1 MKLIQGLI
9 EIATIDEIITRITT
23 CLLEMIELL
32 GLNNFWEGGYAL
44 QITQL
49 NTQAN
54 ALCISS

>member
-32 GLNNFWEGGYAL
+32 GLNNLREGGYAL

>member
-32 GLNNFWEGGYAL
+32 ELNNLREGGYTL

>member
-9 EIATIDEIITRITT
+9 EIATIDEIITMITT

-32 GLNNFWEGGYAL
+32 GLNNLQEGGYAL